1 MFFMSSRVVQVFLLC
16 CCLLASAVSVAGAA
30 PADIDR
36 TFGQEGVARVQGEQ
50 PGVFASPED
59 MVVAP
64 GGEIYV
70 LRSGLRCSVS
80 PCAGE
85 QLVSRFT
92 PGGLLD
98 SSFGVAGLRSV
109 FSSDAGFLP
118 SLDGSLAVGPDGRVV
133 VGSTDKGDLVLARL
147 NPDGSPDAGFG
158 KAGVAKIHLSAP
170 VDRVRLAIQ
179 ADGRIVVGAEPLSGY
194 GGDAVLVARYT
205 AQGAPDPTFRDGNPL
220 ITSLGSGLGGM
231 ALSGTKTVI
240 AGPRC
245 CGAEGRAVHLA
256 RIDESGVFDN
266 DFGRQGESFV
276 DDVTDRTGVG
286 ALIVLPKGGIYVVGS
301 GRNDKGDA
309 FVMKLG
315 ANGALDLKFGHRG
328 IAYLRH
334 SYLDVSGAVV
344 DRAGRLLIA
353 GSAPEGN
360 GRGPAYGARRFA
372 LLRLLSSGRRD
383 STFAGGSLIR
393 LASLEAN
400 RAVAIGLQD
409 GRRLVALTSGGQC
422 IRSCSSP
429 TALLVRFLGGTSASR
444 CQGKRATIVGTRH
457 GEKLVGTRHR
467 DVIAGLAGN
476 DLVFGR
482 GGNDLVCGG
491 RGDDRLVGGKGRDVL
506 RGGAGRNRLNQ

>member
-1 MFFMSSRVVQVFLLC
+1 MFLMSSRIVRVFSLC
-16 CCLLASAVSVAGAA
+16 CCLFASAVSLAGAA

-36 TFGQEGVARVQGEQ
+36 TFGQEGIARVQGEQ
-50 PGVFASPED
+50 GVYVSPED
-59 MVVAP
+59 MAVAP

-70 LRSGLRCSVS
+70 LRSAFRCSVS

-98 SSFGVAGLRSV
+98 SSFALAGVRGV
-109 FSSDAGFLP
+109 FSAADGFHVARN
-118 SLDGSLAVGPDGRVV
+118 GSLAVAPDGRVV
-133 VGSTDKGDLVLARL
+133 VGSTDEGDLVLARL
-147 NPDGSPDAGFG
+147 NPDGSPDASFG
-158 KAGVAKIHLSAP
+158 KAGVAKVHLSAP
-170 VDRVRLAIQ
+170 VDRVRVAVQ

-205 AQGAPDPTFRDGNPL
+205 AEGAPDPSFRDGNPL

-231 ALSGTKTVI
+231 GLSGAKTVI

-256 RIDESGVFDN
+256 RIDENGAFDN
-266 DFGRQGESFV
+266 DFGRQGESFI

-301 GRNDKGDA
+301 GRNGKGDA
-309 FVMKLG
+309 FVMKLRPAG
-315 ANGALDLKFGHRG
+315 TLDPKFGRRG
-328 IAYLRH
+328 VAYLRH
-334 SYLDVSGAVV
+334 TYLEVSDAKA

-353 GSAPEGN
+353 GSAPEGTI
-360 GRGPAYGARRFA
+360 RGPAFGPRRFA

-383 STFAGGSLIR
+383 PTFAGGSVVR

-400 RAVAIGLQD
+400 RAVAVGLQQ

-422 IRSCSSP
+422 IRTCGSP
-429 TALLVRFLGGTSASR
+429 TTLLARFLGGTSGSR
-444 CQGKRATIVGTRH
+444 CKGHRATIVGTRH

-467 DVIAGLAGN
+467 DVIAALAGN
-476 DLVFGR
+476 DRVLGR
-482 GGNDLVCGG
+482 GGNDLICGG
-491 RGDDRLVGGKGRDVL
+491 RGDDRLTGGGGRDVL
-506 RGGAGRNRLNQ
+506 SGGAGHNRLHQ

>member
-1 MFFMSSRVVQVFLLC
+1 MSA
-16 CCLLASAVSVAGAA
+16 ASAA

-36 TFGQEGVARVQGEQ
+36 TFGQEGVARVQSEQ
-50 PGVFASPED
+50 GAHVSPED
-59 MVVAP
+59 MAVTP

-70 LRSGLRCSVS
+70 LRSALGCSAF
-80 PCAGE
+80 PCVGE

-98 SSFGVAGLRSV
+98 SSFGFSGVRRV
-109 FSSDAGFLP
+109 FTAADGFNA
-118 SLDGSLAVGPDGRVV
+118 SRGGSLAVAPDGGIVI
-133 VGSTDKGDLVLARL
+133 GSTDGGDLVLARL

-231 ALSGTKTVI
+231 ALSGTRTVI

-256 RIDESGVFDN
+256 RINESGIFDN
-266 DFGRQGESFV
+266 DFGRQGETFI

-286 ALIVLPKGGIYVVGS
+286 ALVVLPKGGIYVVGS
-301 GRNDKGDA
+301 GRNDKGNA
-309 FVMKLG
+309 FVMKLRASG
-315 ANGALDLKFGHRG
+315 TLDLKFGHRG

-334 SYLDVSGAVV
+334 SYLDVSGAKV

-353 GSAPEGN
+353 GSAPQGT
-360 GRGPAYGARRFA
+360 GRGPAYGPSRFA
-372 LLRLLSSGRRD
+372 LLRLLSSGKRD

-393 LASLEAN
+393 LDSLDAN
-400 RAVAIGLQD
+400 RAVAIGLQE

-422 IRSCSSP
+422 IRTCQSP

-457 GEKLVGTRHR
+457 GERLVGTRHR

-476 DLVFGR
+476 DLIFGR
-482 GGNDLVCGG
+482 GGNDLICGG

-506 RGGAGRNRLNQ
+506 RGGAGRNRLSQ

>member
-1 MFFMSSRVVQVFLLC
+1 MFLMSSRIVRVLLLC
-16 CCLLASAVSVAGAA
+16 CCLFASAVSTAGAA

-36 TFGQEGVARVQGEQ
+36 TFGQEGVARVQSAQ
-50 PGVFASPED
+50 GVYVSPED

-70 LRSGLRCSVS
+70 LRSALRCSVS

-98 SSFGVAGLRSV
+98 SSFGSAGVRSILN
-109 FSSDAGFLP
+109 SSDGFLP
-118 SLDGSLAVGPDGRVV
+118 SREGSLAVAPDGRIV
-133 VGSTDKGDLVLARL
+133 VGSTDEGDLVLVRL
-147 NPDGSPDAGFG
+147 NADGSPDASFG
-158 KAGVAKIHLSAP
+158 KGGVAKVHLSAP
-170 VDRVRLAIQ
+170 VDRVRVAVQ

-194 GGDAVLVARYT
+194 GGDAVLIARFT
-205 AQGAPDPTFRDGNPL
+205 EQGAPDPSFRDGNPL

-231 ALSGTKTVI
+231 ALSGTETVI

-245 CGAEGRAVHLA
+245 CGTEGRAIHLA
-256 RIDESGVFDN
+256 RIDENGAFDN
-266 DFGRQGESFV
+266 DFGRQGESFI
-276 DDVTDRTGVG
+276 DDVTDRAGVG

-301 GRNDKGDA
+301 GRNDRGDA
-309 FVMKLG
+309 FVIKLRSTG
-315 ANGALDLKFGHRG
+315 ILDPKFGRHG

-334 SYLDVSGAVV
+334 SFLDVAGATV

-353 GSAPEGN
+353 GSAPQGTRR
-360 GRGPAYGARRFA
+360 GRGFGPRRFA

-383 STFAGGSLIR
+383 PTFAGGALIR

-400 RAVAIGLQD
+400 RAVAIGLQQ
-409 GRRLVALTSGGQC
+409 GRRLVVLTSGGQC
-422 IRSCSSP
+422 TRTCESP
-429 TALLVRFLGGTSASR
+429 TALLVRFLGGTSGSR
-444 CQGKRATIVGTRH
+444 CQGHRATIVGTRH
-457 GEKLVGTRHR
+457 GEKLVGTPHR
-467 DVIAGLAGN
+467 DVIAALAGN

-506 RGGAGRNRLNQ
+506 QGGAGRNRLSQ

>member
-1 MFFMSSRVVQVFLLC
+1 MFLTSSRVVRVFVLC

-36 TFGQEGVARVQGEQ
+36 TFGQEGVARVQAEQ
-50 PGVFASPED
+50 GVYVSPED
-59 MVVAP
+59 MTIAP

-70 LRSGLRCSVS
+70 LRSLLRCSIS

-98 SSFGVAGLRSV
+98 SSFGADGVRAVFASGDGLK
-109 FSSDAGFLP
+109 P
-118 SLDGSLAVGPDGRVV
+118 SPNGAVVVGPDGRVV
-133 VGSTDKGDLVLARL
+133 VGSAVGGELVLARL
-147 NPDGSPDAGFG
+147 NPDGSRDASFG
-158 KAGVAKIHLSAP
+158 SGGVSRIHLSAP

-205 AQGAPDPTFRDGNPL
+205 SLGTPDPTFRDGNPL

-256 RIDESGVFDN
+256 RIDENGVFDN

-286 ALIVLPKGGIYVVGS
+286 ALIVLPKGGIFVVGS
-301 GRNDKGDA
+301 GRNDRGDA
-309 FVMKLG
+309 FVMKLRASG
-315 ANGALDLKFGHRG
+315 TLDPKFGHRG

-334 SYLDVSGAVV
+334 SYLDVTGAKV

-353 GSAPEGN
+353 GSAPQGTA
-360 GRGPAYGARRFA
+360 RGPAYGPSRFA

-383 STFAGGSLIR
+383 STFAGGSMIR

-400 RAVAIGLQD
+400 RAVAVGLQE

-422 IRSCSSP
+422 IRSCASP

-444 CQGKRATIVGTRH
+444 CQGKRATVVGTRH

-476 DLVFGR
+476 DLIFGR
-482 GGNDLVCGG
+482 GGNDLICGG

-506 RGGAGRNRLNQ
+506 RGGAGRNRLSQ